1 MRARSVLLSTVLCSG
16 VLALSMMASTA
27 VAAETFKPQGNWAVS
42 KVAAKQPGGSPYCA
56 LARKFSN
63 GSILTF
69 ARNTKNET
77 SMAVDLSPGTF
88 KTGESYTVMFDAGS
102 GETRSYE
109 TQPVSERGIVIRMG
123 RDDKFYDAL
132 EKSGQLG
139 VNIAS
144 QAFTFSLPDM
154 KSGVQ
159 DLSSC
164 LGGSSPESAAAPAQ
178 KEPAMTASSV
188 PVEVPAAGNTE
199 LQQLKE
205 ENTRLRNALE
215 TERRGFENKFMEEG
229 ENTSAVAELNEK
241 LRLLEKENRELR
253 LQSNSGTV
261 SSAKMEPVSCS
272 PDMTAQT
279 AMNTQ
284 IDALKE
290 ENARLK
296 TEIEAHKQKSA
307 GADTSEKSS
316 VDLAAAQDRAK
327 MAEARVTELQEE
339 IVKLQQTGDQKDAVP
354 GGSRV
359 AALQEEIARLRAQK
373 TVSPE
378 EDPRF
383 IALQSQIAKLEA
395 ENQSL
400 KVTKIEPKIV
410 DLTAKDSTADNLAT
424 VRQLKETEAQLA
436 SAKAERDRLAA
447 EIDAIKN
454 SDADDR
460 VKISSDN
467 WNLEQATQRF
477 NESERETRRLG
488 LALEQ
493 ERAKCAVEKK
503 DLEYM
508 LFDPKI
514 ATQEQIAHL
523 TVLEEELAQAKQKAD
538 AGGNKDKTAM
548 LEKRIQELESGSGPA
563 QQQVVTYKARV
574 DDLEQKLAAAKMEID
589 QMQRSAAT
597 EPKVEDKTALVDS
610 LRQEIAGLNAKIS
623 SMEASAR
630 VSDRASMQPPVSA
643 VSMDR
648 ANAVVPR
655 PDMDENLVVASA
667 VNEESVPP
675 SAAPVPPAPEPEKTA
690 VVEPPATA
698 PSPESK
704 LIQPADIE
712 TLLHKANLKTT
723 VPVQKLEGV
732 SGNNRVAY
740 RWETGDMFGTAEQK
754 ELQAAAQFDQYVR
767 DYMDSVKSRCEGQ
780 FTAIPALEEVL
791 GSKRISTHQISCI
804 DATGSGAAA
813 ALVFYTDNGKTFTT
827 LAYESAP
834 QSMKAVTDARDK
846 VVSVLRGAKM
856 AAR

>member
-1 MRARSVLLSTVLCSG
+1 MRARSVLLSTVLCSS
-16 VLALSMMASTA
+16 VLALSMMASTGA
-27 VAAETFKPQGNWAVS
+27 AAETFKPKGNWAVS
-42 KVAAKQPGGSPYCA
+42 KVAAKQPGSIPYCA
-56 LARKFSN
+56 LARQFSN

-77 SMAVDLSPGTF
+77 SMAVDLPPGAF

-123 RDDKFYDAL
+123 RDDAFYDAL

-139 VNIAS
+139 VNVS
-144 QAFTFSLPDM
+144 SKTFTFALPDM
-154 KSGVQ
+154 KNGAQ
-159 DLSSC
+159 DLASC
-164 LGGSSPESAAAPAQ
+164 LGENSPESADAAPAE
-178 KEPAMTASSV
+178 KEPAMAASSM
-188 PVEVPAAGNTE
+188 PVEVPAASGDTD

-205 ENTRLRNALE
+205 ENARLRNALE
-215 TERRGFENKFMEEG
+215 TERRDFENKYMETG
-229 ENTSAVAELNEK
+229 ENASAAAELNER

-261 SSAKMEPVSCS
+261 SSAQTEPVSCS
-272 PDMTAQT
+272 PDLTAQT
-279 AMNTQ
+279 AMNAQ
-284 IDALKE
+284 IDALKK
-290 ENARLK
+290 ENEQLK
-296 TEIEAHKQKSA
+296 SDIEAQKQKNA
-307 GADTSEKSS
+307 VADAAEKPSI
-316 VDLAAAQDRAK
+316 DLVAAQDRAK
-327 MAEARVTELQEE
+327 TAEARVTELQEE
-339 IVKLQQTGDQKDAVP
+339 ITKLQQAGDQKDAVP

-359 AALQEEIARLRAQK
+359 QALQEEITRLRAEK
-373 TVSPE
+373 TVSTE
-378 EDPRF
+378 ADPRF
-383 IALQSQIAKLEA
+383 IALQSRIAKLEA

-400 KVTKIEPKIV
+400 RVTKVEPKIV
-410 DLTAKDSTADNLAT
+410 DLTSKDATADNLAT

-436 SAKAERDRLAA
+436 SAKTERDRLAA

-460 VKISSDN
+460 VKIASDN

-488 LALEQ
+488 LSLEQ

-514 ATQEQIAHL
+514 ASQEQIAHL
-523 TVLEEELAQAKQKAD
+523 TVLEDELAQAKQKAD
-538 AGGNKDKTAM
+538 AGGDKEKTAM
-548 LEKRIQELESGSGPA
+548 MEKRIQELESASGPA
-563 QQQVVTYKARV
+563 QQQVEAYKARI
-574 DDLEQKLAAAKMEID
+574 DDLEQKLAAAKMNID
-589 QMQRSAAT
+589 QMQRSAET

-630 VSDRASMQPPVSA
+630 AGDSASIQPPVA
-643 VSMDR
+643 AASMDN
-648 ANAVVPR
+648 ANTVVPR

-667 VNEESVPP
+667 VNDEAAPLSP
-675 SAAPVPPAPEPEKTA
+675 AAPVPPAPEPEKA
-690 VVEPPATA
+690 AAAEPPAAA

-732 SGNNRVAY
+732 SDYNRVAY
-740 RWETGDMFGTAEQK
+740 RWETGD
-754 ELQAAAQFDQYVR
+754 
-767 DYMDSVKSRCEGQ
+767 
-780 FTAIPALEEVL
+780 
-791 GSKRISTHQISCI
+791 
-804 DATGSGAAA
+804 
-813 ALVFYTDNGKTFTT
+813 
-827 LAYESAP
+827 
-834 QSMKAVTDARDK
+834 
-846 VVSVLRGAKM
+846 
-856 AAR
+856 